1 MTKEKHIIVEGE
13 CHTVVFSDETEA
25 LLAAKAAGRA
35 AVAVDA
41 SMHGGWIPGV
51 SYVIPDF
58 SYASD
63 ELAELVLRRHL
74 GLPWIIG
81 ETKRLVLREFVPE
94 DSEQIPEEE
103 YGEQERLFRSKELL
117 EQYIKNQYRFYEYGV
132 WAVVEK
138 GTEQLAGMAG
148 VSNPDLPRQAEEA
161 LAAAGQRRLR
171 EGGGEASPWLEIGYH
186 IFRPY
191 RNKGYAR
198 EAVQE
203 AADYAREV
211 LGVRLCALIYR
222 DNKASRHLAEGLG
235 MEPII
240 EINTGSSAGYL
251 LYAEDQ
257 P

>member
-35 AVAVDA
+35 AVAVDT

-103 YGEQERLFRSKELL
+103 YHS
-117 EQYIKNQYRFYEYGV
+117 
-132 WAVVEK
+132 
-138 GTEQLAGMAG
+138 
-148 VSNPDLPRQAEEA
+148 
-161 LAAAGQRRLR
+161 
-171 EGGGEASPWLEIGYH
+171 
-186 IFRPY
+186 
-191 RNKGYAR
+191 
-198 EAVQE
+198 
-203 AADYAREV
+203 
-211 LGVRLCALIYR
+211 
-222 DNKASRHLAEGLG
+222 
-235 MEPII
+235 
-240 EINTGSSAGYL
+240 
-251 LYAEDQ
+251 
-257 P
+257 